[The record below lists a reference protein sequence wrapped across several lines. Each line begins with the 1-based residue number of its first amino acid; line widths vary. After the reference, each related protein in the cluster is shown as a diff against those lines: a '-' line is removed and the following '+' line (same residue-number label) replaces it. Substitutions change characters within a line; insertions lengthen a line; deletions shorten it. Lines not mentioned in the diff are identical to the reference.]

1 MILIVMAVVFISG
14 CTSTGNSS
22 NPSEDIYLQQQN
34 TPYAI
39 GDESFVNAWITTK
52 SGKSYSN
59 ITLMA
64 TGLNSENQVIG
75 EKKVY
80 VAYLDNQ
87 YQSTGFEVKFPS
99 TVNHITIK
107 VLNATPEK

>member
-1 MILIVMAVVFISG
+1 MVVVSISG
-14 CTSTGNSS
+14 CTSTGDNS

-34 TPYAI
+34 PPYVL
-39 GDESFVNAWITTK
+39 GDEAYVNAWITTK

-64 TGLNSENQVIG
+64 TGFNNENQVIG

-87 YQSTGFEVKFPS
+87 YQSTGFEVKFPN

-107 VLNATPEK
+107 VLNATIEK